1 MKAGGSMSDEV
12 SNDDTK
18 FQEVLNALG
27 SIVDVTLNN
36 DENKRTVGFLLIVT
50 DSENTEGVVHYLT
63 NMQRSLVLR
72 LLKDQLTAQSSK
84 EGNLT

>member
-1 MKAGGSMSDEV
+1 MSDEV

-63 NMQRSLVLR
+63 NMQCSLVLR

>member
-1 MKAGGSMSDEV
+1 MSDEV
-12 SNDDTK
+12 SNDATR

-36 DENKRTVGFLLIVT
+36 DADKRTVGFLLIVT
-50 DSENTEGVVHYLT
+50 DSENTEGLVHYLT
-63 NMQRSLVLR
+63 NMERSLVLR
-72 LLKDQLTAQSSK
+72 LLKDHLTAQLSK

>member
-1 MKAGGSMSDEV
+1 MSDEV

>member
-1 MKAGGSMSDEV
+1 MSDEV

-72 LLKDQLTAQSSK
+72 LLKDQLNCSIES
-84 EGNLT
+84 GG

>member
-1 MKAGGSMSDEV
+1 MSDEV

-36 DENKRTVGFLLIVT
+36 DENKRTIGFLLIVT

-63 NMQRSLVLR
+63 NMERSLVLR
-72 LLKDQLTAQSSK
+72 LLKDQLTVQLNK